1 MNEQMNKK
9 WQWIIASIPVLI
21 LVAMIIFLCVFNYST
36 HDLSEYVTPKYVEEY
51 LVNQM
56 NDDNTISIAI
66 NSNHNWLYYNI
77 VPDNELI
84 NMYHFDLQTTAEKSE
99 RENDIS
105 AVVVFRLAEKYEIAI
120 DTEGKIYVWYGYA
133 SENVINIAEYT
144 VLIDPMQIVS
154 YIKNNYEA
162 CYPDEVLGYFYM
174 TETVSG

>member
-1 MNEQMNKK
+1 MRVTKHVP
-9 WQWIIASIPVLI
+9 SIQKNLQLKLDVHRPRTK
-21 LVAMIIFLCVFNYST
+21 AY
-36 HDLSEYVTPKYVEEY
+36 TPKYVEEY

-56 NDDNTISIAI
+56 NDGNAISIAI

-133 SENVINIAEYT
+133 SENVINIAECT